1 MLTEKSLLMIP
12 GPTPI
17 PPQVAAAMTAPM
29 INHRGEAF
37 FTLFE
42 EVSANLQYVFRTQQ
56 PVYIFP
62 GAGSG
67 GWEAALVNT
76 LKPGDQVLS
85 VTVGDFGERWVKAAR
100 ALGFGVEQLRF
111 APGEAADPARIAE
124 RLEQDR
130 DRAIKAV
137 LTQHNE
143 TSTGVTNDV
152 QAIAQVVRRH
162 GALMMVDSVSG
173 MGALPLEVDAWDLD
187 VVLTGAQKA
196 LMCPPGLS
204 LISFSERARAMAE
217 ANETPR
223 FYWDLRAVQKAYLK
237 RQTPYTPAISLFYA
251 LQAAL
256 RLIRQ
261 ETIEGA
267 WQRHKL
273 MGEICRAG
281 VKAMGLSL
289 LAVDAGWAS
298 NAVTAVRS
306 PIEPKRLRKTA
317 RERLGVQLAG
327 GQAELEPTIFRIGH
341 LGYVTPNDVIQ
352 ALAATEMAL
361 ALEGVEVT
369 LGAAVAAA
377 EQTWLNALRAN
388 LAEGVNP

>member
-1 MLTEKSLLMIP
+1 MLKEKSLLMIP

-17 PPQVAAAMTAPM
+17 PPQVAAAMTQPM

-42 EVSANLQYVFRTQQ
+42 EVSKGLQEVFRTEQ

-62 GAGSG
+62 AAGSG

-76 LKPGDQVLS
+76 LNPGDKVLS
-85 VTVGDFGERWVKAAR
+85 VSIGDFGERWFKVANK
-100 ALGFGVEQLRF
+100 LGFTVEKMRF
-111 APGEAADPARIAE
+111 EPGQAADPAKIAE

-130 DRAIKAV
+130 NKEIKAV
-137 LTQHNE
+137 LIQHNE

-152 QAIAQVVRRH
+152 QRIAQVVREH
-162 GALMMVDSVSG
+162 GALLMVDSVSG
-173 MGALPLEVDAWDLD
+173 LGALPLEFDEWGLD

-204 LISFSERARAMAE
+204 MIAFSERARAAS
-217 ANETPR
+217 ETNKMPR
-223 FYWDLRAVQKAYLK
+223 FYWDLKAVHNSYLK
-237 RQTPYTPAISLFYA
+237 RQTPYTPSITLFYA

-256 RLIRQ
+256 RLIKA
-261 ETIEGA
+261 ETLEGA
-267 WQRHKL
+267 WARHRL
-273 MGEICRAG
+273 MGEMARAG
-281 VKAMGLSL
+281 VKAMGLKL
-289 LAVDAGWAS
+289 LAQDEAYAS
-298 NAVTAVRS
+298 NSVTAVMA
-306 PIEPKRLRKTA
+306 PVEPKKLRKTA
-317 RERLGVQLAG
+317 REQLGVQLAG

-361 ALEGVEVT
+361 ALNGVEVT

-377 EQTWLNALRAN
+377 QKVWMEQVRA
-388 LAEGVNP
+388 